1 MNAPRWIRSLADVL
15 SSFGLSCTLL
25 IFLALLTWLGTLEQ
39 VDKGLYDVQRR
50 YFESLYVVHRAGPV
64 PLPLPGGMLVMAV
77 LAVNLVMGGIVR
89 IRKGTAT
96 MGVLVTHVGILML
109 LGAGYVKSF
118 HSEDGH
124 TTLYEGQSSNVFQSY
139 NRWELAIRQ
148 PLGDGRLREIVA
160 PQEDFIGAKGLQPAT
175 LASGELPFD
184 VELRFFTPNAR
195 VLPKGPMVRTTM
207 PVIEGFFISPLP
219 VEKDN
224 ETNVA
229 AVVATVIDKAS
240 GARQEAILDGFARQP
255 WTVSI
260 AGQEW
265 GLELRREQY
274 LMPFTVALDDFKKED
289 HPRLNMPKSFSSDVT
304 VIEDGSERPVK
315 ISMNEPLRRD
325 GLVLY
330 QASWGPSNARPGD
343 PLFSTLAV
351 VRNPADHYPLYACIV
366 IAAGLVLHFSRKL
379 VRHIRSQGPRA
390 A

>member
-1 MNAPRWIRSLADVL
+1 MTAPRWTRRVVDVL

-39 VDKGLYDVQRR
+39 VNKGLYDVQRR
-50 YFESLYVVHRAGPV
+50 YFESLYVIHHAGPV
-64 PLPLPGGMLVMAV
+64 PIPLPGGLLVMGL
-77 LAVNLVMGGIVR
+77 LAVNLVMGGLVR
-89 IRKGTAT
+89 IRKGSAT
-96 MGVLVTHVGILML
+96 LGVMVAHVGILML
-109 LGAGYVKSF
+109 LCAGYVKSY

-139 NRWELAIRQ
+139 NRWELAILQ

-160 PQEDFIGAKGLQPAT
+160 PQEDFIGHGGLQPAK
-175 LASGELPFD
+175 LSSGELPFD
-184 VELRFFTPNAR
+184 VELRLFTPNAR
-195 VLPKGPMVRTTM
+195 VLPKGPMVRTAM

-224 ETNVA
+224 ETNIA
-229 AVVATVIDKAS
+229 AVVATVVDKAS
-240 GARQEAILDGFARQP
+240 GARQETILDGFAREP
-255 WTVSI
+255 WTVKV

-274 LMPFTVALDDFKKED
+274 LMPFAVALDDFRKED

-304 VIEDGSERPVK
+304 VIEDGAKRPVR
-315 ISMNEPLRRD
+315 ISMNEPLRQD

-366 IAAGLVLHFSRKL
+366 IAIGLVLHFSRKL
-379 VRHIRSQGPRA
+379 IRHIRSQAPSA